1 MNVLFVQG
9 GGAGAY
15 DEDAE
20 LVVSL
25 QRALGSSYTV
35 HYPRMPD
42 ESAPDYAAWK
52 AKILEVSASASGIV
66 LAGHSVGASV
76 LLMYLAEEG
85 PEVAGLFLLAP
96 PYWGEAG
103 WEIDGLAPPETFTSS
118 LPGGLPIFL
127 YGCRDDEVVP
137 FSHTERYAAALP
149 EVTVRV
155 FDEGGHPFGN
165 DLAEVARDIRML
177 GVNGERGT

>member
-1 MNVLFVQG
+1 MDVLLVQG

-25 QRALGSSYTV
+25 RRALGSSYTV

-42 ESAPDYAAWK
+42 ENAPDYAAWK
-52 AKILEVSASASGIV
+52 ARLLEVSAFDGEV
-66 LAGHSVGASV
+66 LVGHSVGASV
-76 LLMYLAEEG
+76 LLLAVAEEK

-118 LPGGLPIFL
+118 LPPHLPLFL

-137 FSHTERYAAALP
+137 SAHTGRYAAALP
-149 EVTVRV
+149 GATVRV
-155 FDEGGHPFGN
+155 FVDTP
-165 DLAEVARDIRML
+165 LR
-177 GVNGERGT
+177 